1 MSITTAVNEIIRF
14 RRELYDRKKN
24 LFDPSVSVDMVLE
37 WLDDIQK
44 ELEN

>member
-1 MSITTAVNEIIRF
+1 MSITTTVNEIIRF

-24 LFDPSVSVDMVLE
+24 LFDPSVPADMVLE

-44 ELEN
+44 ELED

>member
-1 MSITTAVNEIIRF
+1 MSITTTVNEIIRI

-24 LFDPSVSVDMVLE
+24 LFDPSVSADMVLE

-44 ELEN
+44 ELED

>member
-1 MSITTAVNEIIRF
+1 MSITTAVNEIVRF

-24 LFDPSVSVDMVLE
+24 LFDPSVSADMVLE